1 MTSRSRT
8 TTEGNA
14 VTEGD
19 DRMGAVTLDG
29 LEIVRTTLVACEL
42 RADGADSADEG
53 LGLMDV
59 RFSPFNTW
67 YRIDSF
73 WEGSF
78 MERTVPGA
86 FKRTIAAHN
95 KATRVDAHNIK
106 TLFNHGM
113 DFNIGDKLLGDIVDA
128 AEDEDSPRSTVSLWD
143 TSYNRDLLPGLRSGA
158 YGSSFMFRVIKDE
171 WNEEPGESDHNPD
184 GLPERTVKEARVFEA
199 GPVTWPASPTATAG
213 MRCLC
218 DTDAYYDHLARRDP
232 IRVDGMRSKLLAL
245 REGRP
250 ADGTRLSDG
259 PAMETPTDP
268 ATPGHSVGISAAARR
283 RRLAL
288 IDMARR

>member
-1 MTSRSRT
+1 
-8 TTEGNA
+8 
-14 VTEGD
+14 
-19 DRMGAVTLDG
+19 MGALTLDG

-42 RADGADSADEG
+42 RADDEAEDAG

-59 RFSPFNTW
+59 RYSPFNSW

-113 DFNIGDKLLGDIVDA
+113 DFNIGDKLLGDIVEA
-128 AEDEDSPRSTVSLWD
+128 AEDADSPRSTVRLWD
-143 TSYNRDLLPGLRSGA
+143 TSYGRDLLPGLRSGA

-171 WNEEPGESDHNPD
+171 WNDEPGQSDHNPD
-184 GLPERTVKEARVFEA
+184 GLPERTIKEVRVFEA

-232 IRVDGMRSKLLAL
+232 LKVDGMRSKLLAL
-245 REGRP
+245 RGEGRPVSDTRP
-250 ADGTRLSDG
+250 ADGLAD
-259 PAMETPTDP
+259 ETPTDSAP
-268 ATPGHSVGISAAARR
+268 RHSDGVSAAVRR
-283 RRLAL
+283 RRLSL